1 MSNELRRR
9 AAFWRNMEYSL
20 DQMLEEVI
28 SRSGD
33 KWFNDDDSTASKVLS
48 LHLGNSLNAVR
59 MRFSDVLQSQI
70 TEWVDEQKVE
80 ACD

>member
-1 MSNELRRR
+1 MNNELRRR

>member
-1 MSNELRRR
+1 MNNELRRR

-59 MRFSDVLQSQI
+59 MRYSDVLQCQI

-80 ACD
+80 A

>member
-1 MSNELRRR
+1 MNNELRRR

-20 DQMLEEVI
+20 DKLLEEVI

-33 KWFNDDDSTASKVLS
+33 KWFNDDDSTASKVVS
-48 LHLGNSLNAVR
+48 LHLGNSLNAIR

-80 ACD
+80 A

>member
-1 MSNELRRR
+1 MNNELRRR

-59 MRFSDVLQSQI
+59 MRFSDVLRSQVA
-70 TEWVDEQKVE
+70 ELNEEQKVE
-80 ACD
+80 A

>member
-1 MSNELRRR
+1 MNNELRRR

-20 DQMLEEVI
+20 DKLLEEVI

-59 MRFSDVLQSQI
+59 MRFSDVLRSQVA
-70 TEWVDEQKVE
+70 ELNEEQKVE
-80 ACD
+80 A

>member
-1 MSNELRRR
+1 MNNELRRR

-20 DQMLEEVI
+20 DKLLEEVI

-33 KWFNDDDSTASKVLS
+33 KWFNDDDSTASKVVS

-80 ACD
+80 A